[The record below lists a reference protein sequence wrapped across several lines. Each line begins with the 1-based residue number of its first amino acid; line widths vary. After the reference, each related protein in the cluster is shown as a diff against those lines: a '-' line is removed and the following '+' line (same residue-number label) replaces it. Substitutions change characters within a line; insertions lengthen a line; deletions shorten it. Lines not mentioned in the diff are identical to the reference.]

1 MLTSNNDFETNI
13 TLMGAHPCA
22 TLPPL
27 IQTWCQN
34 AASNGK
40 CVCLTNRNKSTGA
53 KTDAGRKRCAAA
65 KFIHGRETRAKRQ
78 LRAEKFRELRSL
90 ERLLKLKGLLV

>member
-13 TLMGAHPCA
+13 TLIGGHPCA

-40 CVCLTNRNKSTGA
+40 CVCLINRNKSTGP

-65 KFIHGRETRAKRQ
+65 KFIHGRESREQRRV
-78 LRAEKFRELRSL
+78 RAEKLREIRSL
-90 ERLLKLKGLLV
+90 ERVLKLKGLLV